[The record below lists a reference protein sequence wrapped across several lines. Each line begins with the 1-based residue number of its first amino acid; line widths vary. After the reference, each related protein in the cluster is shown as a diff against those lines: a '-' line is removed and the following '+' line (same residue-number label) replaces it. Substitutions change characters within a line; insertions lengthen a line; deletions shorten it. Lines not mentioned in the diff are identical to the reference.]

1 LLTGLLVFAWAQAA
15 LGSDARQRAAGG
27 DTAVV
32 AAADFSKVPLSNW
45 LYDPAIT
52 RGRGEVVVRF
62 VDKDL
67 QPPSTPETMG
77 PRTTRAIRSAVSD
90 SIVRGAAVRKEYDR
104 VVSGLALVK
113 LPAGTSVHDA
123 VTRFN
128 QSANILYAEPNY
140 KYRFLRIPNDPNFP
154 QQWALHNT
162 GQTGGTV
169 DADIDGPE
177 AWDIQTGSKKVL
189 VAVADSGIDYKHP
202 DLGPN
207 LWMNTKELFGLPNVD
222 DDGNGYADD
231 FYGYDFVNNDGDP
244 ADDVFHGTF
253 CAGIIGAMGNNMTGI
268 AGVCWNASIVA
279 LKVGDAN
286 GVSLD
291 AAIAAI
297 EYATAI
303 GAKVINASW
312 GGYQYSQ
319 ALKDAIDAAGE
330 SGVLFAAAA
339 GNDSSDN
346 DQYPLYPAS
355 YECDNIISVMATDQ
369 DDQIAWFSNYGA
381 SSVDIAEPG
390 AEIISTTP
398 TSRTQIM
405 TLLGLST
412 DYAVTDGTSMAAPHV
427 SGAAA
432 LLWSQYPSLSSQIVK
447 QILLQTADRTL
458 PGLCL
463 SGGRVNVHKALEII
477 PKGKPGRV
485 LNTRDDPGN
494 PASYYK
500 TIQSAIDAANN
511 GDVLIAETF
520 PDTNSIFVE
529 NIDFRG
535 KAITLR
541 SGDVKNPSDPT
552 IYPESTFILG
562 YSRNASVVT
571 FAGNEGAGSV
581 LKGITLSLGNADYGG
596 GVRCDQASP
605 TISDCLIVNNF
616 AKYYGGGI
624 DCYRASP
631 KITNCVIA
639 GNRAFGKSG
648 TGGGINCEEASANI
662 ANCNI
667 SDNFA
672 SNIGGGIACYY
683 ASPAIFNCFITNN
696 SAVYKSGGI
705 DCEASSPVITNC
717 TIVVDQANPSKDGGI
732 FAYQGS
738 SPVIKNCILWGNGD
752 DLYGC
757 SAIYCA
763 IEDDEQ
769 GIGNIHSAPLFVRGP
784 RGSYYLSQTS
794 AGQLN
799 SSPCVDAGDLNT
811 NPLLRLQIR
820 KYTTRTDGV
829 VDANTVDMGAHYL
842 PAVALLFQ
850 LTVTV
855 VDANGVAVQPALVK
869 GYVDPNSGTYRQYEV
884 VRLRAYPQPGYRI
897 KTWTGTDND
906 ASVDPNNTA
915 TVLADAEITI
925 QFEEIPLYQLRTS
938 VVGEHGTISPYH
950 RRGQS
955 YLEGTV
961 VALTAAPAQTYIV
974 DKWTGTDNDKSWA
987 TTNVVIMDSDK
998 EVTVEFRQPKS
1009 LYVPGQHRTISGAI
1023 IDAYKHGDKIIV
1035 AAGTYLESSLDFDGK
1050 AITIASEH
1058 PDDPRCV
1065 AVTVIDCQRR
1075 GRAFIFQKG
1084 EGPDAVIDGFTIVN
1098 GSAVFDPNTPPDT
1111 GGTGADGQDG
1121 YGGAI
1126 GCFNGSSPTISNLV
1140 IRNCIARGRDGEDG
1154 SSVFDPPS
1162 APPAAPAAL
1171 DPLDPSPDPPDI
1183 DPNDPNT
1190 YDPNNVVT
1198 PGDPNSPI
1206 DGMDGQAGQDGQ
1218 PGQAGMDGANG
1229 QPGYAGGKGGNG
1241 YGGALYFD
1249 ANSAPTILHCTIINC
1264 QAIGADGGFG
1274 GQAQDGYDGQDGQDS
1289 QPGQDGQAGQDG
1301 FNGGADGAGG
1311 AGGAGGPGGNGGKG
1325 GDGGRGGDGGDGG
1338 EALGGAIYFGPNC
1351 RPTIKYC
1358 TITNS
1363 VSRQG
1368 MGSGAGSGGN
1378 GGNAGSNGA
1387 GADGGGGGD
1396 PNGADGQAGADGS
1409 GGNGGTG
1416 GDGGNMSRNGQ
1427 RSWAGAIFYGE
1438 NCQVKV
1444 SDTVIS
1450 YNSTTTSVPLYA
1462 YSAGNAGNGGNGG
1475 DTGGN
1480 GGDGGAGGWGQPVGA
1495 GGTGGS
1501 GGQDGGNGA
1510 NGGPGLSDF
1519 SFTSSFAGGNYYD
1532 VNCTVELTDCTISYN
1547 ISQFDDGGGEDYKDG
1562 CKVSLVR
1569 CEYAGN
1575 SSGYNGGALCFDQS
1589 CSAKINDCNFNNN
1602 TAVHDGGGLYY
1613 WYDCSLDISDS
1624 RFTGNLAVQD
1634 QGAGGAIY
1642 IEQGATAKVKNSKF
1656 VKNRAVFG
1664 GGLYWYGQGSDVAI
1678 FDSVINENTA
1688 EQGGG
1693 LFWSGGAPTISGCG
1707 IKANKA
1713 TGEIPTLVGTDY
1725 ADVYGG
1731 GGGMFCWSSGA
1742 VITSCFITDNMA
1754 SGSGGGVYFGGDP
1767 CSPILKNCLVKG
1779 NSATLDGGGIVSCW
1793 SVAPTISNCTIV
1805 DNRAY
1810 GSANR
1815 ENGRGGGLSCSY
1827 ESQTAL
1833 INSILWG
1840 NTATIGNQIAIGSV
1854 NDPVYLQRPASL
1866 TVSYCDIRGGRSP
1879 QAIYVEPGR
1888 ILSWLAGNIDA
1899 DPIFTGPYY
1908 LSQTAAGQGANSP
1921 CVNAG
1926 SDSAV
1931 KLGLD
1936 TFTTRTDAVFDQGI
1950 ADIGLH
1956 YPAADRYKLT
1966 VNVIGKEHGSVDP
1979 NGGLFGKFAA
1989 VTLTAKVF
1997 PGYRVRWLG
2006 TDDDTSGTLSNTVTI
2021 YSDTTVTVI
2030 IEIPKTINVPGDYPQ
2045 IQQAVDAAGNGDVV
2059 VINKGRYMGG
2069 DIRILGKAITLS
2081 STNPDDPSVVAQ
2093 TIIDCN
2099 GYITRGVYFSR
2110 ECGPDTILTGLT
2122 IANCSRVT
2130 LTMPTPSA
2138 PGADGP
2144 DGLDILGGGI
2154 FIDAGA
2160 SPTILNC
2167 VISNCQIS
2175 AGAAAA
2181 GAGGGDNANDPTVN
2195 ILRAHYGRGETRN
2208 GGYGGNGGNAF
2219 GGGIYCGPHS
2229 SPTIRNCRITDSVVT
2244 GANAGAGGTGFNPDN
2259 NAGDPNGGDGGH
2271 GGHAGA
2277 GYGGG
2282 IYLGYG
2288 STPTISDCVIA
2299 NCTAVAGNGG
2309 DGGNGGNALAT
2320 DNAAYGGWGGYGG
2333 DGGRACGAGIY
2344 FAAKVKAAISNCQ
2357 IINGSATAG
2366 NAGDGGDFG
2375 NANSLVGSA
2384 GFGGGFFGDYWL
2396 NSAYGGGVYCGAG
2409 SQITLEKCTFSG
2421 NSITGGMS
2429 GVGGAPA
2436 SGTGPDPQ
2444 VSYLIP
2450 TYGAGVF
2457 ADSQSQ
2463 PVFTGCDITGNFA
2476 VDVNDPNDPNLPIY
2490 RLTPYISYGG
2500 GICYIEA
2507 NAANVKG
2514 CYFSD
2519 NNATLGG
2526 GMYWSQTNSTVADS
2540 NFAGNVAFKG
2550 GGIYCSDSVA
2560 STISGSIFSANQAG
2574 QPGGE
2579 GGAIYCSSTPAL
2591 IVDCQIRSNQASV
2604 SGGGVYSSGGAPGA
2618 TILRNCLIANNSA
2631 GRDGGGISCN
2641 WQNQLLISNCTVH
2654 RNIAR
2659 NVNVPTYGAYGG
2671 GLSCSYASYASV
2683 INSIFWENDGS
2694 RGSEI
2699 SIGSG
2704 FAADPR
2710 PATVAVSYSDIEGS
2724 RGPGG
2729 AQQVNPAAVFV
2740 DAGCTLNWDFNTNI
2754 DQNPLFVA
2762 RGANAHYLSQIAARQ
2777 TRNSPCVDVGSADAN
2792 SVGLAG
2798 RYSTRTDAVPDANI
2812 VDMGY
2817 HYGYGAGYAGVQF
2830 ELIVT
2835 VTGPGTVTVEPNAVD
2850 PNNRLYDP
2858 NNKVYTYKADG
2869 GTLFV
2874 LTAVPDVGYRVKA
2887 WRGTNNDPS
2896 WSRNTNTVTLDRNRA
2911 VVIELEPDAMR
2922 NMLVPSE
2929 YRTIED
2935 AVVAA
2940 GPGGTSIIVSQGI
2953 HYVTNPNGIDFRGK
2967 VITLTSTDPNDPNVV
2982 AKTIIECRGG
2992 RYNPMRA
2999 FYFHSGEDPRSIVTG
3014 FTIRNGYMRG
3024 LLGADG
3030 QPGMFT
3036 PVPYERI
3043 GPNLTDPPRAQ
3054 RGAAATGDGYGGA
3067 ILCENGSSPT
3077 IKSCV
3082 ITNCMV
3088 TAAQGGHGAI
3098 GQSTIPEF
3106 PQWSF
3111 LAPEPGSTIQQT
3123 NNGQWGG
3130 HAGIGSGNGFGGA
3143 IACLSGSNPVI
3154 VKCTIK
3160 DNTAMGGVGGNGGN
3174 GGSSTSGGQESW
3186 GGNGGAGYGD
3196 GQGGGIYCD
3205 GASTP
3210 KVIDCRFINNVARCA
3225 RGGPGGAVG
3234 SGQPLTPNRAQ
3245 PGVVGLTIPA
3255 GRVSGGAAYYATNTD
3270 PNFANCTFL
3279 RNKAYNAYSAIDE
3292 YLRDAEAFIDTLG
3305 GALYAEP
3312 GNTVTLVSCQ
3322 FVENYG
3328 GAVYVESGCKVDVN
3342 DCLFRGNE
3350 AIDRTFTDY
3359 AGYSVM
3365 RIIGPG
3371 FGPIGPG
3378 APAPPVE
3385 YAGGAIYLGPDC
3397 PNVNI
3402 RNCRFYGNAAWTD
3415 GGAVRSESSANFT
3428 NSVFGGNKA
3437 RDHGGAIDVFYDTN
3451 DPNTH
3456 RILTLDLKA
3465 CSFAGNLAYEGF
3477 DGWGGGVHFQDFN
3490 ATFTDCYF
3498 VGNTAKNGGGLFL
3511 AGGNVNFKGGM
3522 ISDNKAIGASRID
3535 TAVGFDLAG
3544 RFGVSRGM
3552 DLSAGI
3558 DIGGGMVCADT
3569 QATIENC
3576 TLSNN
3581 AAEGVNGSGGAINF
3595 YGGHIPHLVKN
3606 CLLTGNSAKVYGGAI
3621 SCNLFAKP
3629 QIRNCTFSNNTAGK
3643 LGGAIF
3649 CDWSSDVIV
3658 TDSIIQAGSNH
3669 AIAEMD
3675 FGGAVAKYCL
3685 FYNNPAGDYGLYD
3698 TVAGQI
3704 TTLTYSQLDAKNKS
3718 GDPLFVA
3725 GPLGGFYLSQTT
3737 AGQAASS
3744 PAVNAGSG
3752 FAFTLGMN
3760 TLTTR
3765 TDSLKDTGIVDMG
3778 YHFLDHTQLAQFK
3791 LAATVVDGH
3800 GKVDPTSGTYYA
3812 GTLVGLTAIP
3822 DNGYRV
3828 ATWTGTAND
3837 ASTAKTNILVMLWD
3851 NDVTVRFNQ
3860 PRTIVVSS
3868 DPNYTTI
3875 QRAIDEAVDG
3885 DIVIVKSGTYQP
3897 PYPFNNIQ
3905 IIDKGITLTGTNP
3918 DDANVVAAT
3927 VLEGYRLYV
3936 STVGSEA
3943 IIDGITFT
3951 NGYTIPNT
3959 IVTGGLDVFSC
3970 SPTIRNCVF
3979 SNCRIWGVS
3988 WVTNPTT
3995 PPDDGLNGGS
4005 VEGGA
4010 ITIINGS
4017 PIIENCRFTGCSAI
4031 GGNGAPGDNASAGH
4045 DPGYDGGWGGWGYG
4059 GAVYC
4064 GFNSNPVFQD
4074 CSFTDCYAQ
4083 GGNGGNGGAGAN
4095 NYPGGRGGS
4104 WEWSPS
4110 EETGPGSSYWYYW
4123 DGWQYAPYD
4132 VNGLLIYDLN
4142 PPFEGRYKD
4151 YWKYSGYGG
4160 AVYCENESSPKF
4172 NSCKFTNNRT
4182 YGGASG
4188 VGGLPGYPYDILP
4201 VPNRPINIENFGGAL
4216 YACYGSN
4223 PEFVDC
4229 NFTSN
4234 FADQALD
4241 AATPADPNIPDDI
4254 YVSYGGAVAIED
4266 DCWVK
4271 FTDCNIVDSNS
4282 CIGGGLWWSKSKAT
4296 IVDCNFADNIAYHG
4310 GALYSVESTGSIK
4323 DSTFA
4328 RNQAFDDPNDPNGPT
4343 ALGLGPVYGQGGGYY
4358 CLASVVDI
4366 SGSVFT
4372 ENRASGS
4379 GGAIYYAGSD
4389 QNARFAPLLFDSLL
4403 TGNRAGRDG
4412 GAISANWYAEPT
4424 ISSCTIADN
4433 IVTGSLGV
4441 GPGYGGGLYCS
4452 YESNVKIIDSI
4463 IWGNEGVDGSQI
4475 AVATGF
4481 EHEPR
4486 PSSLT
4491 ISYSDVGPPF
4501 DPNRLDIFDL
4511 VEKAAGDWLASVG
4524 GGSKLVDGQ
4533 TINDQFDAGADR
4545 VKVLVSLA
4553 EPDGMRE
4560 ATNWDSPASVSQLRA
4575 EIATRRSTVLASLGA
4590 NEFAV
4595 RHTYENLAA
4604 VSGEVTRQGLEKL
4617 LGSALVRHVEPVRE
4631 VKYELAQAIP
4641 LANALEV
4648 RQAYD
4653 GKGVAIAI
4661 VDSGIDYTHPM
4672 LGGGTF
4678 PNNKVIGG
4686 YDFGS
4691 NDPDPMPE
4699 GEAHGTC
4706 CAGIVAGSLGHVG
4719 DYIGGVAFNARIY
4732 ALKISVGMGPPLT
4745 DAALAAWDWCI
4756 THRNDNPAY
4765 PIKAMSNSWGRGI
4778 PFDDPVVADAYSP
4791 AFTAAADT
4799 AVAVGITVLAASGND
4814 GFAGQGIG
4822 WPAAISK
4829 VVSVGAVYDT
4839 TDLVAFYSDTAENL
4853 DILAPADP
4861 VYTTDIVGPL
4871 GYDPGDYF
4879 PYFNGTSSAC
4889 PFAAGAVACIQT
4901 AALEK
4906 LGRYLT
4912 PAEVKY
4918 LLVTTGDPVTDTKVA
4933 ITKPRINLGRAV
4945 TSPSGPPVYVGKG
4958 CTLNGWLAPDS
4969 NNYWSWDAQNWDGN
4983 VIEEDPNFIY
4993 GYYLSQFAAGQAIES
5008 NCVDGGSDLS
5018 TSLGAGLA
5026 NNLGLGTYT
5035 TRIDGVADVNVVDM
5049 GYHYKHA
5056 VAKHQLTV
5064 LVAEDPNAPGI
5075 HGAVEPNSGWF
5086 LEGAELTLAAKPNP
5100 GYYIQGWYDVN
5111 DILLSYNKEVDV
5123 VMDANHVYKVRF
5135 RLPKNIEVSGGGNAI
5150 RQALNT
5156 ARNGDTLIVAAGSY
5170 DGDINFQGK
5179 EIKLVSTNPDD
5190 PNVTAYTIINCNN
5203 STRAFTFNGGEDAGT
5218 IVDGF
5223 TVINGGLFAQPGG
5236 AIYVGD
5242 GSSPTIVNVTISDCN
5257 VAFASGGAIYVDANC
5272 SPTFRN
5278 VTITNCITTSGGNG
5292 GGVYVHINA
5301 SPTFAKCVIS
5311 DCSTEGFGG
5320 AVYCSGGSSAVFT
5333 DCNLVNNYAN
5343 YSGGGFYY
5351 DANAVST
5358 LTRCNIAHNRA
5369 DARGGGIRYNLGCSV
5384 QVSDCNFVDNTAAED
5399 GGALYFDPNCSGTIS
5414 KGVLVYND
5422 ANNGGGA
5429 IYLRDCNALSVADC
5443 NIAYNTAIRG
5453 GGLYCADSAGSK
5465 IIACSIK
5472 HNEAS
5477 QVWYEY
5483 FVPDPNGQ
5491 PVPIPRDDPA
5501 FDPQDPNLIVVKHA
5515 DRSVMAQGG
5524 GIYSFAGPAL
5534 IGDSEISY
5542 NQANTSGG
5550 GLYLTGGRYELTT
5563 LKNCLVANNLA
5574 GRDGGGLSCSWFDK
5588 LVVSNCTFAGNK
5600 ADDPNSNDPNFG
5612 GFGGGLFCSYDSS
5625 VDLIDSILWAN
5636 NGSKSSQIYV
5646 GMGLDANHRR
5656 PSMLAVSY
5664 CDVGG
5669 WKGPKDV
5676 NVIDPNVVFAEPGC
5690 GLDWDFGTVID
5701 ADPRFVNAYFLSH
5714 TAAGQVI
5721 NSKCIDAGSDLAGN
5735 LNLSTFTTRID
5746 GVADIGIVDIG
5757 YHYPAAAY
5765 QLRVDVAGG
5774 NGSVDPNRGTYNRNA
5789 VLTLRA
5795 KPNPGYR
5802 VQGWYDVN
5810 NVLLSVDRTMEVVMD
5825 ADVAFVVRFERAQT
5839 ADVSGGG
5846 NAIQVAI
5853 DRAKSGDV
5861 LVVAAGTYNGNI
5873 SLRGKD
5879 IIVVCTNPDDP
5890 NIIGSTIID
5899 CQQSGRGFIF
5909 NNAED
5914 ANTVVNGFTIIN
5926 GSVTGQGG
5934 GGIYIDPN
5942 SSPTIINVTINNCSA
5957 AQANGGGIYVD
5968 ANSSPTFI
5976 NCTITNCSAVTGGGA
5991 FCDFNSA
5998 PTFNY
6003 CLFGDNSADL
6013 GAGLYY
6019 DANCVSKVL
6028 ECRFTGN
6035 SAAQDGGGLY
6045 CDPNSIITIAD
6056 CNFADNSAVRGG
6068 GLYCDPNCWVTVA
6081 KTIFSDNTASADGGA
6096 VYLYHANVSISDS
6109 TIVSNSAL
6117 RGGGLWCYDSPATT
6131 VTGCTIRYNRAGP
6144 LFDPNDPNDPN
6155 ALVIGAGGGVYCFAT
6170 AGLIRDCIVTHNI
6183 ANTSGGGI
6191 YVAGDVNSPAI
6202 KNSLIVYNFA
6212 GRDGGGVSVN
6222 WHARP
6227 TISTCTFVGNAAAGT
6242 YGDLKKTGIGGGLY
6256 CSYHALANVTDS
6268 IFWKN
6273 FALRG
6278 HELAVGTG
6286 FEYDPRYGTLSV
6298 SYCDIEAGRG
6308 EVEVDTGCTLN
6319 WGPGNINSDPFFVTG
6334 RLDSFYLSQVAAG
6347 QLRKSPCV
6355 DAGSSYAS
6363 DLGLVG
6369 YTTRTDEV
6377 ADTLK
6382 VDMGYHHPTA
6392 QPCRFCDLVY
6402 DGIIN
6407 FRDFAIL
6414 AEKWLAKGC
6423 SDTNTWCQG
6432 RDFTFDTLLN
6442 MEDIAFLADCWL
6454 VRDTEPPVP
6463 DPSLWEVEPYVSS
6476 PSSVTMAAELAFD
6489 AWGWNVQYYFQ
6500 CFRGNCHDSGWR
6512 DSPAYT
6518 DTGLTAGTRYAY
6530 RVKARDEIG
6539 NETEWSIV
6547 RYAGEEDRTP
6557 PAPAPEWEREPYALS
6572 DDAIAM
6578 IATPAFDDSGVEY
6591 YFQSVSGGGHDSGW
6605 LNDRSYTDTNIDPN
6619 TEYCYRVKARD
6630 GSPNHNE
6637 TAWSTVAC
6645 ATTLLPPDTT
6655 PPTPNPMQFDPNGAP
6670 QEIYGGGG
6678 TWDYYATMTAVVAA
6692 DASGFVQYYFECVD
6706 APGLSSGWQAANTY
6720 TVLVGRSGQGLRF
6733 RVMARDLYG
6742 NVTAWSPAL
6751 PALP

>member
-1 LLTGLLVFAWAQAA
+1 MYLLTGLLVFAWAQAA

-62 VDKDL
+62 VDKNL

-90 SIVRGAAVRKEYDR
+90 SIVRGATVRKEYDR

-268 AGVCWNASIVA
+268 TGVCWNASIVA

-297 EYATAI
+297 EYATAM
-303 GAKVINASW
+303 GAQVINASW

-381 SSVDIAEPG
+381 LSVDIAEPG

-596 GVRCDQASP
+596 GVRCDRASP

-639 GNRAFGKSG
+639 GNRVFGKSG

-717 TIVVDQANPSKDGGI
+717 TIVVDQGNPSKDGGI

-829 VDANTVDMGAHYL
+829 ADANTVDMGAHYL
-842 PAVALLFQ
+842 PAEALLFQ
-850 LTVTV
+850 LIVTV
-855 VDANGVAVQPALVK
+855 VDANGVAVQPALAK

-955 YLEGTV
+955 YPEGTV

-1111 GGTGADGQDG
+1111 GGTGDDGQDG

-1264 QAIGADGGFG
+1264 QATGADGGFG

-1495 GGTGGS
+1495 GGTGGG

-1707 IKANKA
+1707 IRANKA

-1779 NSATLDGGGIVSCW
+1779 NSAVLDGGGIVSCW

-1810 GSANR
+1810 GSA
-1815 ENGRGGGLSCSY
+1815 GAQSGKGGGLSCSY
-1827 ESQTAL
+1827 ESHTAL
-1833 INSILWG
+1833 VNSILWG

-1866 TVSYCDIRGGRSP
+1866 TVSYCDIQGGRSP

-1888 ILSWLAGNIDA
+1888 TLSWLAGNIDA
-1899 DPIFTGPYY
+1899 DPLFTGPYY

-2045 IQQAVDAAGNGDVV
+2045 IQQAVDAAGDGDVV

-2271 GGHAGA
+2271 GGHAGG

-2299 NCTAVAGNGG
+2299 NCTAVTGNGG

-2463 PVFTGCDITGNFA
+2463 PVFIGCNVTGNYA

-2550 GGIYCSDSVA
+2550 GAIYCSDSVA

-2724 RGPGG
+2724 RGPGA

-2762 RGANAHYLSQIAARQ
+2762 RGANAHYLSQIAASQ

-2835 VTGPGTVTVEPNAVD
+2835 VIGPGTVTVEPNAID

-2869 GTLFV
+2869 GTVFV

-2929 YRTIED
+2929 YRTIAA
-2935 AVVAA
+2935 AVAAA
-2940 GPGGTSIIVSQGI
+2940 GPGGTNIIVSQGI
-2953 HYVTNPNGIDFRGK
+2953 HYVTNPNGIDFQGK

-2982 AKTIIECRGG
+2982 AKTIIECQGG
-2992 RYNPMRA
+2992 RYNPVRA

-3030 QPGMFT
+3030 QPGMLT

-3130 HAGIGSGNGFGGA
+3130 HAGIGSGNGYGGA

-3205 GASTP
+3205 GASSP
-3210 KVIDCRFINNVARCA
+3210 KVIDCKFINNVARCA

-3234 SGQPLTPNRAQ
+3234 SGQPLTPTRAQ
-3245 PGVVGLTIPA
+3245 PGSLGLTIPY
-3255 GRVSGGAAYYATNTD
+3255 GYVSGGAAYYATNTD

-3451 DPNTH
+3451 DPNTR
-3456 RILTLDLKA
+3456 RILTLDFKS
-3465 CSFAGNLAYEGF
+3465 CTFAGNLAYEGAAAQMS
-3477 DGWGGGVHFQDFN
+3477 DGWGGGVRFQDFN

-3498 VGNTAKNGGGLFL
+3498 LGNIARNGGGLFL
-3511 AGGNVNFKGGM
+3511 AGGNVTFKGGM

-3535 TAVGFDLAG
+3535 TAGGFDLTG
-3544 RFGVSRGM
+3544 RFGVSRSI

-3569 QATIENC
+3569 AATIENC
-3576 TLSNN
+3576 TLGNN

-3595 YGGHIPHLVKN
+3595 YGGHITHLVKN

-3649 CDWSSDVIV
+3649 CDWSSDVTV

-3698 TVAGQI
+3698 TVTGGI

-3737 AGQAASS
+3737 AGQAAGS

-3778 YHFLDHTQLAQFK
+3778 YHYLDHTQLAQFK

-3800 GKVDPTSGTYYA
+3800 GKVDPTTGTYYA
-3812 GTLVGLTAIP
+3812 GTPVGLTAIP

-3828 ATWTGTAND
+3828 ASWTGTAND
-3837 ASTAKTNILVMLWD
+3837 ASRAKTNIVVVLSD
-3851 NDVTVRFNQ
+3851 RDVALRFDQ
-3860 PRTIVVSS
+3860 PRTIVVAS

-3885 DIVIVKSGTYQP
+3885 DVVILKTGTYQP

-3918 DDANVVAAT
+3918 DDANVVAGT

-3959 IVTGGLDVFSC
+3959 IVTGGMDVLSC

-3995 PPDDGLNGGS
+3995 PPDDGVNGGS

-4110 EETGPGSSYWYYW
+4110 EETGPGSYPYWYYW

-4132 VNGLLIYDLN
+4132 VNGLPGFDLN

-4160 AVYCENESSPKF
+4160 AVYCENESSPRF
-4172 NSCKFTNNRT
+4172 VTCAFSNNRT

-4188 VGGLPGYPYDILP
+4188 VGGLPGYPYINLP

-4241 AATPADPNIPDDI
+4241 ASTPADPNIPDDI

-4310 GALYSVESTGSIK
+4310 GALYSVDSTGTVL

-4358 CLASVVDI
+4358 CLASLVDI

-4372 ENRASGS
+4372 ENLATGS
-4379 GGAIYYAGSD
+4379 GGAIYYVGSD
-4389 QNARFAPLLFDSLL
+4389 QNAHFAPLLFNSLL
-4403 TGNRAGRDG
+4403 TDNRAGRDG

-4452 YESNVKIIDSI
+4452 YDSNVK
-4463 IWGNEGVDGSQI
+4463 
-4475 AVATGF
+4475 
-4481 EHEPR
+4481 
-4486 PSSLT
+4486 
-4491 ISYSDVGPPF
+4491 
-4501 DPNRLDIFDL
+4501 
-4511 VEKAAGDWLASVG
+4511 
-4524 GGSKLVDGQ
+4524 
-4533 TINDQFDAGADR
+4533 
-4545 VKVLVSLA
+4545 
-4553 EPDGMRE
+4553 
-4560 ATNWDSPASVSQLRA
+4560 
-4575 EIATRRSTVLASLGA
+4575 
-4590 NEFAV
+4590 
-4595 RHTYENLAA
+4595 
-4604 VSGEVTRQGLEKL
+4604 
-4617 LGSALVRHVEPVRE
+4617 
-4631 VKYELAQAIP
+4631 
-4641 LANALEV
+4641 
-4648 RQAYD
+4648 
-4653 GKGVAIAI
+4653 
-4661 VDSGIDYTHPM
+4661 
-4672 LGGGTF
+4672 
-4678 PNNKVIGG
+4678 
-4686 YDFGS
+4686 
-4691 NDPDPMPE
+4691 
-4699 GEAHGTC
+4699 
-4706 CAGIVAGSLGHVG
+4706 
-4719 DYIGGVAFNARIY
+4719 
-4732 ALKISVGMGPPLT
+4732 
-4745 DAALAAWDWCI
+4745 
-4756 THRNDNPAY
+4756 
-4765 PIKAMSNSWGRGI
+4765 
-4778 PFDDPVVADAYSP
+4778 
-4791 AFTAAADT
+4791 
-4799 AVAVGITVLAASGND
+4799 
-4814 GFAGQGIG
+4814 
-4822 WPAAISK
+4822 
-4829 VVSVGAVYDT
+4829 
-4839 TDLVAFYSDTAENL
+4839 
-4853 DILAPADP
+4853 
-4861 VYTTDIVGPL
+4861 
-4871 GYDPGDYF
+4871 
-4879 PYFNGTSSAC
+4879 
-4889 PFAAGAVACIQT
+4889 
-4901 AALEK
+4901 
-4906 LGRYLT
+4906 
-4912 PAEVKY
+4912 
-4918 LLVTTGDPVTDTKVA
+4918 
-4933 ITKPRINLGRAV
+4933 
-4945 TSPSGPPVYVGKG
+4945 
-4958 CTLNGWLAPDS
+4958 
-4969 NNYWSWDAQNWDGN
+4969 
-4983 VIEEDPNFIY
+4983 
-4993 GYYLSQFAAGQAIES
+4993 
-5008 NCVDGGSDLS
+5008 
-5018 TSLGAGLA
+5018 
-5026 NNLGLGTYT
+5026 
-5035 TRIDGVADVNVVDM
+5035 
-5049 GYHYKHA
+5049 
-5056 VAKHQLTV
+5056 
-5064 LVAEDPNAPGI
+5064 
-5075 HGAVEPNSGWF
+5075 
-5086 LEGAELTLAAKPNP
+5086 
-5100 GYYIQGWYDVN
+5100 
-5111 DILLSYNKEVDV
+5111 
-5123 VMDANHVYKVRF
+5123 
-5135 RLPKNIEVSGGGNAI
+5135 
-5150 RQALNT
+5150 
-5156 ARNGDTLIVAAGSY
+5156 
-5170 DGDINFQGK
+5170 
-5179 EIKLVSTNPDD
+5179 
-5190 PNVTAYTIINCNN
+5190 
-5203 STRAFTFNGGEDAGT
+5203 
-5218 IVDGF
+5218 
-5223 TVINGGLFAQPGG
+5223 
-5236 AIYVGD
+5236 
-5242 GSSPTIVNVTISDCN
+5242 
-5257 VAFASGGAIYVDANC
+5257 
-5272 SPTFRN
+5272 
-5278 VTITNCITTSGGNG
+5278 
-5292 GGVYVHINA
+5292 
-5301 SPTFAKCVIS
+5301 
-5311 DCSTEGFGG
+5311 
-5320 AVYCSGGSSAVFT
+5320 
-5333 DCNLVNNYAN
+5333 
-5343 YSGGGFYY
+5343 
-5351 DANAVST
+5351 
-5358 LTRCNIAHNRA
+5358 
-5369 DARGGGIRYNLGCSV
+5369 
-5384 QVSDCNFVDNTAAED
+5384 
-5399 GGALYFDPNCSGTIS
+5399 
-5414 KGVLVYND
+5414 
-5422 ANNGGGA
+5422 
-5429 IYLRDCNALSVADC
+5429 
-5443 NIAYNTAIRG
+5443 
-5453 GGLYCADSAGSK
+5453 
-5465 IIACSIK
+5465 
-5472 HNEAS
+5472 
-5477 QVWYEY
+5477 
-5483 FVPDPNGQ
+5483 
-5491 PVPIPRDDPA
+5491 
-5501 FDPQDPNLIVVKHA
+5501 
-5515 DRSVMAQGG
+5515 
-5524 GIYSFAGPAL
+5524 
-5534 IGDSEISY
+5534 
-5542 NQANTSGG
+5542 
-5550 GLYLTGGRYELTT
+5550 
-5563 LKNCLVANNLA
+5563 
-5574 GRDGGGLSCSWFDK
+5574 
-5588 LVVSNCTFAGNK
+5588 
-5600 ADDPNSNDPNFG
+5600 
-5612 GFGGGLFCSYDSS
+5612 
-5625 VDLIDSILWAN
+5625 LIDSILWAN
-5636 NGSKSSQIYV
+5636 NGSRSSQIYV
-5646 GMGLDANHRR
+5646 GMGLDPNNRR
-5656 PSMLAVSY
+5656 PSTLAVSY
-5664 CDVGG
+5664 CDIGG

-5690 GLDWDFGTVID
+5690 GLNWDFGTVID

-5714 TAAGQVI
+5714 TAAGQMI
-5721 NSKCIDAGSDLAGN
+5721 NSKCIDAGSDLASN

-5853 DRAKSGDV
+5853 DQAKSGDV

-5879 IIVVCTNPDDP
+5879 ITVVCTNPDDP

-5914 ANTVVNGFTIIN
+5914 ANTVVNGFAIIN

-5942 SSPTIINVTINNCSA
+5942 SGPTIINVTINNCSA

-6081 KTIFSDNTASADGGA
+6081 KTIFSDNTATSDGGA
-6096 VYLYHANVSISDS
+6096 IYLRHANVSVSDS

-6170 AGLIRDCIVTHNI
+6170 AGLIRDCVITHNI

-6256 CSYHALANVTDS
+6256 CSYHASANVTDS

-6298 SYCDIEAGRG
+6298 SYCDVEAGRG

-6319 WGPGNINSDPFFVTG
+6319 WGPGNINSDPLFVTG

-6518 DTGLTAGTRYAY
+6518 DIGLTAGTRYAY
-6530 RVKARDEIG
+6530 RVKAHDELG
-6539 NETEWSIV
+6539 NETEWSTV
-6547 RYAGEEDRTP
+6547 RYAGEEDGTP
-6557 PAPAPEWEREPYALS
+6557 PAPAPEWERRPYALS

-6605 LNDRSYTDTNIDPN
+6605 LNDRSYTDTNLDPN

-6630 GSPNHNE
+6630 RSPNHNE

-6678 TWDYYATMTAVVAA
+6678 TWDYYAQMTAVVAA
-6692 DASGFVQYYFECVD
+6692 DASGFVQYYFECIDV
-6706 APGLSSGWQAANTY
+6706 PGLSSGWQAANTY
-6720 TVLVGRSGQGLRF
+6720 TVLVGRTGQGLRF

-6751 PALP
+6751 PALPP